1 MSEALSSL
9 AELFPDGDYR
19 FHLTLRRGEPRDFFA
34 PRDAS
39 GDTLAE
45 RARWLAADPDRYAA
59 IMPEGAPLLSE
70 FRELAATWGMP
81 QPVAAGA
88 SGSSA
93 IETLRQLG
101 GALEPDVLLLS
112 ADPDGRFRLRGGALC
127 FPTGWS
133 LEEKL
138 GHTLEFIHGVVPGL
152 NPALGASIHQFLSK
166 LKPGAAFLRD
176 NWGIA
181 ASPELNLHPV
191 RGIAPPGLAVALDR
205 LWLRV
210 ERQALMALPGT
221 RGIVFGIRIELHRL
235 DSLAGSPAAAG
246 LCRAL
251 TTMPSELAVYKRVNV
266 IGPQIVGL
274 L

>member
-1 MSEALSSL
+1 MSDASSSL

-34 PRDAS
+34 PQES
-39 GDTLAE
+39 TGHVLAE
-45 RARWLAADPDRYAA
+45 RARWLAKDPERYAA
-59 IMPEGAPLLSE
+59 VLPEGEPLLSE
-70 FRELAATWGMP
+70 FRELAATWGVP
-81 QPVAAGA
+81 SPVAAGA
-88 SGSSA
+88 AGSSA
-93 IETLRQLG
+93 IETLRHLG
-101 GALEPDVLLLS
+101 ATLEPDVLFLS

-138 GHTLEFIHGVVPGL
+138 GHTLDFIHGIVPGL

-166 LKPGAAFLRD
+166 LKPGAVFLRD

-181 ASPELNLHPV
+181 ASPELNLHPA
-191 RGIAPPGLAVALDR
+191 RGIAPPGVPIALDR

-210 ERQALMALPGT
+210 ERQALMTLPRT

-235 DSLAGSPAAAG
+235 DSLAGTPAAAG
-246 LCRAL
+246 LSRAL
-251 TTMPSELAVYKRVNV
+251 TTIPLELAVYKRVDV